1 MTKAAVA
8 FRDCFAKAPQNGEFD
23 NFISL
28 QHIYYINLKLYKYLK
43 SLPNDI
49 GKASMKRDGLAQ
61 YHSDAR
67 AIVVTFP

>member
-1 MTKAAVA
+1 MTKVEAA
-8 FRDCFAKAPQNGEFD
+8 FRDYFAKVPQNGEFN

-28 QHIYYINLKLYKYLK
+28 QHIDYINLKLYKYLK
-43 SLPNDI
+43 SLPNDL

-61 YHSDAR
+61 CHSDVR